1 MGNTG
6 RQSQDFNTTTIINR
20 VSGSDVDTNDVSI
33 VNLNDSSMDMM
44 SVSGNSMAG
53 VSDASGS
60 KIKRVTSG
68 TSDDGS
74 MYSGNDV

>member
-1 MGNTG
+1 
-6 RQSQDFNTTTIINR
+6 
-20 VSGSDVDTNDVSI
+20 
-33 VNLNDSSMDMM
+33 MDMM